1 MWRLQGSRFLLNTRG
16 TCSIESRET
25 LKMDGVFFE
34 VMISLCDCENGI
46 VELA

>member
-16 TCSIESRET
+16 TCSTESREP

-34 VMISLCDCENGI
+34 VMISPCDYENGR